1 MSNQHI
7 NRIAFIEYDNE
18 ESAAKAKR
26 EMDNQELDRRP
37 IKVMVILYLDH
48 SYIISLL
55 KSTITR
61 EISILAGQGHSIMI
75 IIQEGVMMIE
85 IKIILIEEEIEEIEG
100 IEMIE
105 EIGETEVED
114 MKGVIEDM
122 MIIIRVQLRG
132 KTIKDHHRVLIKRND
147 TILRVMEI
155 KGILGEIL
163 ISHRNSTLSLT

>member
-7 NRIAFIEYDNE
+7 NSIAFIEYDNE

-26 EMDNQELDRRP
+26 DMDNQDLDRRP

-61 EISILAGQGHSIMI
+61 EISILAGQDLSIMI
-75 IIQEGVMMIE
+75 IIQEVVMMIE
-85 IKIILIEEEIEEIEG
+85 IKIILIEEVIEEIEMIEGTEGIEEIEEIG
-100 IEMIE
+100 
-105 EIGETEVED
+105 GTEVVD

-122 MIIIRVQLRG
+122 MIIIRVHLRG
-132 KTIKDHHRVLIKRND
+132 KTTKGHHRVLIKRND
-147 TILRVMEI
+147 TILRVMGI
-155 KGILGEIL
+155 KGILG
-163 ISHRNSTLSLT
+163 